1 MDLIAAIDRKSYI
14 PLYVQVK
21 DALKDQIDSGAALP
35 GAQLPGEPELC
46 RIFDVSRTVIRQAL
60 RDLELEG
67 LIVREKGRGTFVAE
81 PKLRE
86 GLFQELTGFYEDMAG
101 KGRPPVSQV
110 LTQEIIPATRKV
122 GGFLK
127 LKQGAPVVHIDRLR
141 FVDGEPLVL
150 VSTYLPA
157 ARFPGLESVDFARR
171 SLYEYLAAAYGIVI
185 ARGRRV
191 LEAVPASEYE
201 AGLLQVKKGAPLILL
216 DSVSYLADGSP
227 IEYYHALHRGDR
239 SRFEVELI
247 KLRTTNYER
256 RVTNDELRTANDE
269 FSISSSPHS

>member
-1 MDLIAAIDRKSYI
+1 VDLNPTIDRRSYI

-21 DALKDQIDSGAALP
+21 DTLKDLIDSGGAEP
-35 GAQLPGEPELC
+35 GQQLPGEPELC

-67 LIVREKGRGTFVAE
+67 LILREKGKGTFVAE

-86 GLFQELTGFYEDMAG
+86 ALFQDLTGFYEDMAG
-101 KGRPPVSQV
+101 KGRPPVSRV
-110 LTQEIIPATRKV
+110 LTQEVMPASRKV
-122 GGFLK
+122 AGFLK
-127 LKQGAPVVHIDRLR
+127 LKQGAPVIHIDRLR
-141 FVDGEPLVL
+141 FVDEEPLVL
-150 VSTYLPA
+150 VATYLPA
-157 ARFPGLESVDFARR
+157 ARCPGLEAVDFTRR
-171 SLYEYLAAAYGIVI
+171 SLYEYLETAYGIVI
-185 ARGRRV
+185 ARGHRV

-201 AGLLQVKKGAPLILL
+201 AGLLGVKKGAPLILL

-247 KLRTTNYER
+247 KLRTTNNGYER
-256 RVTNDELRTANDE
+256 AANQPG
-269 FSISSSPHS
+269 F